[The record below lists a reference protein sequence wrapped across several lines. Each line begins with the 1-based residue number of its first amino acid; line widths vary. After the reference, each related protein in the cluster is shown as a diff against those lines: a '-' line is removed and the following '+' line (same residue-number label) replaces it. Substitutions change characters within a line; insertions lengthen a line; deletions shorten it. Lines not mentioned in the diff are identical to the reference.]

1 MFVPN
6 MESIEPEV
14 TAVTRIFDQNG
25 SMFTITNQAVVG
37 EVDDGS
43 RVDTQSLMTVDGGGE
58 DLD

>member
-1 MFVPN
+1 

-14 TAVTRIFDQNG
+14 TAVTQIFDQNG

-43 RVDTQSLMTVDGGGE
+43 KVDTQSLMTVDGGGE